1 MERIL
6 KIALIVLI
14 IILVSIISF
23 AGLFV
28 QDTKFMKNLLP
39 EYQLGMDLKGYRAIT
54 MEVNKENKTV
64 YYDKDGNEVEEKT
77 EDGSSKEVPI
87 NSEDILNKDNY
98 LLSKEIV
105 EKRLEDLN
113 ISEYLIRLN
122 ENNGTI
128 TVQLPE
134 DDMTNVAS
142 QFLNTKGKFT
152 IEDEEGQVLLDNSN
166 LKDVKVGYSNQTA
179 GTTIHLSIE
188 FNKDC
193 IEKLKEITNTYVN
206 SEDEEG
212 NDTSKKVSINIDDSP
227 LLETSFEEEI
237 ANGVLQLTL
246 GTSTDSDT
254 INQYMQQASN
264 IAILLNDGQL
274 PIEYEVEQN
283 RFIKSDLTIQ
293 DGIIPAIFLGVI
305 LVIAFLIL
313 LIKYKKL
320 GFFAI
325 ISYIGYLALL
335 LAVIRYANLVITLE
349 GIFGIIIM
357 GIINY
362 ILLIYI
368 LRALKKT
375 EKAKIEYKKVYNKSI
390 LSMIFILIP
399 TMVIG
404 VVLSFATWLP
414 AYSFGTVIFWGVLI
428 MALYNAFITK
438 LLFLNS
444 VKD

>member
-122 ENNGTI
+122 EKNGTI

-152 IEDEEGQVLLDNSN
+152 IEDEEGQVLLNNSN
-166 LKDVKVGYSNQTA
+166 LKDVKVGYSNQTT

-246 GTSTDSDT
+246 GTSTNSDT

-414 AYSFGTVIFWGVLI
+414 AYSYGTVIFWGVLI

-438 LLFLNS
+438 LFFLNS

>member
-122 ENNGTI
+122 EKNGTI

-134 DDMTNVAS
+134 DDMTNVAT

-152 IEDEEGQVLLDNSN
+152 IEDEEGQVLLNNSN
-166 LKDVKVGYSNQTA
+166 LKDVKVGYSNQTT

-212 NDTSKKVSINIDDSP
+212 NDTSKKVFINIDDSP

-254 INQYMQQASN
+254 INQYIQQASN

-349 GIFGIIIM
+349 GICGIIIM